1 LPLRAALARALLA
14 RLDFDAVIRGS
25 PPVVSR
31 LLA

>member
-1 LPLRAALARALLA
+1 LPPRAGRARAFLA